1 MLYIKLHRSGGE
13 DGEARSRTK
22 RDVDYY
28 SNFGIEGEYDV
39 TLGEADSGGAG
50 AGQDEAA
57 VLAEEDTAEL
67 EESLLSSAHQGHN
80 VRNIR
85 QKILKIGQQSQ
96 VTYKLKSI

>member
-1 MLYIKLHRSGGE
+1 MLYVKLHRSGGE

-39 TLGEADSGGAG
+39 TLEEADSGGAG

-57 VLAEEDTAEL
+57 VPAEEDITEL
-67 EESLLSSAHQGHN
+67 AESLLSSAHQGHN
-80 VRNIR
+80 VRNIK

-96 VTYKLKSI
+96 VTYFIN

>member
-39 TLGEADSGGAG
+39 TLGEADSGAG

-57 VLAEEDTAEL
+57 VLAEDDTAALL

-80 VRNIR
+80 VRNIK

-96 VTYKLKSI
+96 VPFIA

>member
-1 MLYIKLHRSGGE
+1 MLYIKLHRSGEE

-39 TLGEADSGGAG
+39 TLEEADSGGAG

-80 VRNIR
+80 VRNIK

-96 VTYKLKSI
+96 VVTFIS

>member
-39 TLGEADSGGAG
+39 TLEEADSGGAG
-50 AGQDEAA
+50 AGQ
-57 VLAEEDTAEL
+57 DTAEL

-80 VRNIR
+80 VRNIK

-96 VTYKLKSI
+96 VTYFIN

>member
-50 AGQDEAA
+50 AGQDEAD
-57 VLAEEDTAEL
+57 VLAEEDTAAL

-80 VRNIR
+80 VRNIK

-96 VTYKLKSI
+96 VTYFIN